1 MSGYIGTQPVPQAT
15 QTRDKFTATGGQ
27 TSFATS
33 GYTHGYIDV
42 YLNGVHLV
50 VSDDYTAANG
60 SDVVLASGAT
70 AGDIVEVVAFTTFES
85 AIVAGG
91 ATGGGSD
98 QVFYENDQTVT
109 ANYTISANKNALST
123 GPLDI
128 NSGVS
133 ITIESG
139 ARWVIL

>member
-1 MSGYIGTQPVPQAT
+1 M
-15 QTRDKFTATGGQ
+15 
-27 TSFATS
+27 
-33 GYTHGYIDV
+33 